1 MVGGLSRLGGIFPVT
16 PDKIRSFTLIGA
28 SGSGKTAL
36 AEALLYRAG
45 ICHQLGR
52 GDNGG
57 SYLDTEPEEE
67 KRSATVLGKVQSLI
81 WDKHRLHFADTPG
94 FADFIGGAIAPLSVL
109 DAAVMVVDASSPIN
123 VATKQ
128 LYELA
133 VQANRPILFFIN
145 KMDRERADF
154 AGTLAAIRKNLTKHA
169 YPVSIPVGQGADFKG
184 VLDLVDSRYFEY
196 DGDDAKANPIP
207 EDLKDAF
214 EEAHLEL
221 VEEVAAGD
229 ETLFEKVANGEEL
242 KKEDILPQLMK
253 AIVRGDIQPVI
264 VGSAYPPK
272 GTNLLL
278 DTLTHLIVPATELP
292 PPKVM
297 DGSGNE
303 VTLELSA
310 DAPAVAQAFKLSSDP
325 GVGDVFFLK
334 VVNGTIRSG
343 DDLINSHTGEKERFG
358 HPMRLEGR
366 DKKDLPEATIGDVI
380 AVAKLKGTNIG
391 DTLCAGPQVKMPP
404 IRFPAAVHSVSV
416 LPKSRKDQDKM
427 GPAVQKLCFTDP
439 TLEYRFDPE
448 FNETILSG
456 MGEVHLEFIAGR
468 LKDRYGVELEWGAP
482 HIPYRQSITKKVE
495 AHGRHKKQ
503 SGGHGQ
509 FGDCHIRVEPLPG
522 DGFEFVDEI
531 KGGVIPTKWIP
542 SVEAGVKKAMTK
554 GMLGGFPVVGVKCTV
569 YDGTYHSVDSSDI
582 AFQMAGSIAFRTAE
596 EKAGP
601 ILLEPVM
608 RLEVTAPDEYVGPI
622 TSDLNQRRG
631 RVVGMDQDGD
641 LHVIRAEVP
650 QSELFRYSTDLR
662 SATQGAGSFKMEF
675 AQYEQVPGHLIDTIV
690 EAAKKEAEHKS

>member
-1 MVGGLSRLGGIFPVT
+1 MT

-52 GDNGG
+52 AENGG

-133 VQANRPILFFIN
+133 VQANKPILFFIN

-154 AGTLAAIRKNLTKHA
+154 TATLAAIRKNLTKHA

-184 VLDLVDSRYFEY
+184 VLDLIDSRYFEY
-196 DGDDAKANPIP
+196 DGDDAKANAIP
-207 EDLKDAF
+207 DDLKDAF

-221 VEEVAAGD
+221 IEEVAAGD
-229 ETLFEKVANGEEL
+229 EALFEKVANGEEL
-242 KKEDILPQLMK
+242 KKEDILPQLMN
-253 AIVRGDIQPVI
+253 AIKRGDINPVI

-292 PPKVM
+292 PPVVT
-297 DGSGNE
+297 DANGNE
-303 VTLELSA
+303 KPLELSP

-343 DDLINSHTGEKERFG
+343 DDLVNSATGEKERLG
-358 HPMRLEGR
+358 HPMRVEGR
-366 DKKDLPEATIGDVI
+366 EKKDMPESTIGDVI

-391 DTLCAGPQVKMPP
+391 DTLCAGPQIKMPA
-404 IRFPAAVHSVSV
+404 IKFPSAVHSVSV

-482 HIPYRQSITKKVE
+482 HIPYRQTITRKVE

-522 DGFEFVDEI
+522 DGFEFIDEI

-542 SVEAGVKKAMTK
+542 SVESGVKKAMSK
-554 GMLGGFPVVGVKCTV
+554 GSLGGFPVVGVKCTV

-582 AFQMAGSIAFRTAE
+582 AFQMAGSIAFKTAE

-608 RLEVTAPDEYVGPI
+608 RLEVTAPEEYVGPI

-631 RVVGMDQDGD
+631 RVIGMDQDGD
-641 LHVIRAEVP
+641 LHVVRAEVP

-662 SATQGAGSFKMEF
+662 SATQGAGSFKMQF
-675 AQYEQVPGHLIDTIV
+675 AQYEQVPGHLVDTVV
-690 EAAKKEAEHKS
+690 EAAKKEAEQKS